1 MVLYLVVSPPLL
13 VSLAAFLQFSVKK
26 SSPLTPAEST
36 LVDVYQNKSL
46 KPPLEST
53 LTQKRGEG
61 VQTQFIPYSSRHPPR
76 LHVPDGHRDTV
87 LATQDTPRAIF
98 AGMAAY

>member
-1 MVLYLVVSPPLL
+1 VVLYLVVSPSLL
-13 VSLAAFLQFSVKK
+13 VSLAAFLQFPAKK
-26 SSPLTPAEST
+26 SSLLTPAEST

-87 LATQDTPRAIF
+87 LATEDTPRAIF